1 MSPTL
6 QIDGS
11 GYPPARIGFL
21 NTSCPNDE
29 ILKSKNRNFI
39 ILIDFFFQD

>member
-1 MSPTL
+1 VSPTL

-21 NTSCPNDE
+21 NTSCPNDKT
-29 ILKSKNRNFI
+29 LKNINRN
-39 ILIDFFFQD
+39 